1 MTARFAVPVFAA
13 LFAASAVAGAA
24 APAAQAAPQNAQ
36 AAQQNAPAAQAA
48 PQNAQA
54 APRNAQAAPQ
64 NAQQTAR
71 PPQPPPT
78 VILQNVPQTA
88 PDAAAQGAAS
98 PAPQSSVQISPA
110 PAAPTG
116 PVYIAPHP
124 EDGRPQVPLRE
135 LAQVRG
141 VRENQLVGYGLVV
154 GLAGTGDGTQ
164 AKFTIQS
171 LANALQRLGVVVPAS
186 QIRVRNAAAV
196 MVTANLPAFSQ
207 PGTRIDINV
216 ASVGDAK
223 SLTGGTLLMTPLKA
237 PDGRVFAVA
246 QGPIS
251 LGGSFSVGGA
261 AATAQKNHPTT
272 GTIPGGA
279 LVERAAGI
287 DLAGRTSFDLELRR
301 PDFATALK
309 IEKALIR
316 AFDRDA
322 AHAIDAGTVR
332 VMIPETLRD
341 RPVEFLAVALDLPVQ
356 PDAPARV
363 VLNERTGTIVL
374 GGDVRISRVSVTHGN
389 LTIAVKEQPIVSQ
402 PAPFAPGGE
411 TTTVPRTSLEA
422 TEDPGKTLSAAD
434 GVRVEDLVNALN
446 KMGVTP
452 RDMIAIFE
460 AIRAAGALHAEL
472 VVI

>member
-1 MTARFAVPVFAA
+1 MNARFAVPVLAA
-13 LFAASAVAGAA
+13 LLAA
-24 APAAQAAPQNAQ
+24 AWAAPIAAAQAAAQAPRPAAPQGAPQN
-36 AAQQNAPAAQAA
+36 AAQAA
-48 PQNAQA
+48 AQA
-54 APRNAQAAPQ
+54 AAPQ

-78 VILQNVPQTA
+78 VILQNVPLTA

>member
-1 MTARFAVPVFAA
+1 MNARFAVPVLAA
-13 LFAASAVAGAA
+13 LLAA
-24 APAAQAAPQNAQ
+24 AWAAPIAAAQAAAQAPRPAAPQGAPQNAAQAAAQAAAPQNA
-36 AAQQNAPAAQAA
+36 APA
-48 PQNAQA
+48 
-54 APRNAQAAPQ
+54 
-64 NAQQTAR
+64 AR
-71 PPQPPPT
+71 PPQQPAPT
-78 VILQNVPQTA
+78 VVLQNVPQTA
-88 PDAAAQGAAS
+88 PDAATQGAAP
-98 PAPQSSVQISPA
+98 PAPQSSVQITQP
-110 PAAPTG
+110 PAAAAG

-251 LGGSFSVGGA
+251 LGGSFSLGGA

-287 DLAGRTSFDLELRR
+287 DLAGRSSFDLELRR